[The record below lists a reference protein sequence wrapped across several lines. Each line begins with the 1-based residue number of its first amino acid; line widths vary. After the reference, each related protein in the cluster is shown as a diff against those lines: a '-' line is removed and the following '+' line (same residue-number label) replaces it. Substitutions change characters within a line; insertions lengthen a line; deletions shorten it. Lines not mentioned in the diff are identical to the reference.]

1 MAQWDERTLDI
12 DEVADDGGRFKSAA
26 DWLGLSEADFGE
38 KTWQAVLAEL
48 IATALFVFVGAGT
61 VVVVGG
67 GGTDN
72 GGLVAIALAHGL
84 AIALLVAAIAR
95 ISGGH
100 INPAV
105 TFGAVI
111 TGRMKL
117 STGILYVA
125 AQLAGAVIGAL
136 LLEAV
141 LISEVEGNLGAHVL
155 NSSALDG
162 DGAGVLVEAVLTFV
176 LVFAVFA
183 TAIDKRGMASLAPI
197 AIGLA
202 VLVDHMVGL
211 RLTGAS
217 MNPARSFGPALV
229 ADAWSDHWVYW
240 LGPLSG
246 GGLAALFYYFTF
258 MWRREEE

>member
-1 MAQWDERTLDI
+1 MAQWEL
-12 DEVADDGGRFKSAA
+12 SAES
-26 DWLGLSEADFGE
+26 LGFTAEDFGPR
-38 KTWQAVLAEL
+38 TWRAVLAEL
-48 IATALFVFVGAGT
+48 IATMLFVFVGAGS
-61 VVVVGG
+61 VIVVGG
-67 GGTDN
+67 PSDSGA
-72 GGLVAIALAHGL
+72 VVVIALAHGL

-117 STGILYVA
+117 STGVLYVA
-125 AQLAGAVIGAL
+125 GQLAGAVIGVL
-136 LLEAV
+136 LLEAA
-141 LISEVEGNLGAHVL
+141 LLGEFEGNLGAHSL
-155 NSSALDG
+155 NLAVLDG
-162 DGAGVLVEAVLTFV
+162 EGAGVLVEAVLTFM

-183 TAIDKRGMASLAPI
+183 TAIDPRGMASLAPI

-202 VLVDHMVGL
+202 VLVDHLVGL

-229 ADAWSDHWVYW
+229 ADVWDNHWVYW
-240 LGPLSG
+240 VGPLAG
-246 GGLAALFYYFTF
+246 GGIAALAYYLTF
-258 MWRREEE
+258 MWGRDED